1 MTEASSLEDTDSP
14 EVVSKGIMGH
24 SEKAIFTTSLTALQD
39 FDKSYHNFAEAII
52 EA

>member
-1 MTEASSLEDTDSP
+1 
-14 EVVSKGIMGH
+14 MGH
-24 SEKAIFTTSLTALQD
+24 SEKAILTTSLTVLQD